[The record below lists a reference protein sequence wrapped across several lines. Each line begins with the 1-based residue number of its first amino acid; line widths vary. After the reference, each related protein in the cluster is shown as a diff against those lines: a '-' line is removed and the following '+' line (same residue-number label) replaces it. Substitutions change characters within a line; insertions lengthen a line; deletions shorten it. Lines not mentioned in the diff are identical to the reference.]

1 MSHLLEARHIQYD
14 VAGRGTSLFRSR
26 KPKTILQ
33 DVSLHVDRGETL
45 GLIGSSGSGKSTLAR
60 ILTGLLG
67 TKSGQIFF
75 EEQDITSLTGA
86 ARHRFRPHIQMIF
99 QDPQGALDPRQTVKK
114 IVAEPLYQTGLNAEE
129 RNRRVLDVLAD
140 VALPEDAISRY
151 PREFSGGQR
160 QRIAIARALVTRPD
174 VIVADEAVSALD
186 VSTQAIVLNLLLDLQ
201 ERHGLS
207 YIFVSHDLAVIRHI
221 SHRIAVLDG
230 GRIVET
236 GPTSDVLTHP
246 QHPTTRALINASL

>member
-1 MSHLLEARHIQYD
+1 MSHLLEARHIHYD
-14 VAGRGTSLFRSR
+14 VAGRGTSLLRSR

-33 DVSLHVDRGETL
+33 DVSLHVDKGETL
-45 GLIGSSGSGKSTLAR
+45 GLVGSSGSGKSTLAR
-60 ILTGLLG
+60 ILTGLVG
-67 TKSGQIFF
+67 AKSGQIFF

-99 QDPQGALDPRQTVKK
+99 QDPQGALDPRQTVEK
-114 IVAEPLYQTGLNAEE
+114 IVAEPLYQTSMSAEE

-140 VALPEDAISRY
+140 VALPEDAFSRY

-236 GPTSDVLTHP
+236 GPTADVLTHP